1 MTRHAGLDRLTAHL
15 AAAVAAYV
23 RRVGAVM
30 AAIEAPRPKPP
41 GGVCVDRTGHV
52 DAPAPGAGAPDS
64 APGAAKT
71 QPT

>member
-1 MTRHAGLDRLTAHL
+1 MTR
-15 AAAVAAYV
+15 
-23 RRVGAVM
+23 RVTAVM

-52 DAPAPGAGAPDS
+52 DAPAPGAMPPS
-64 APGAAKT
+64 KTPGAANT